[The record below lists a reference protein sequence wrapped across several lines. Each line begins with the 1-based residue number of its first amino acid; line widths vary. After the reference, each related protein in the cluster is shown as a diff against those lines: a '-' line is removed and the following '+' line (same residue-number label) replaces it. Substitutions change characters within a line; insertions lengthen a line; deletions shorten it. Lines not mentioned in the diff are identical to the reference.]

1 MSGPLLDRIDLH
13 VAMSPVPWS
22 DLDAPGPC
30 EASVEVRARVIAAR
44 ALQERRGRKQ
54 RLRTNAEIPDEA
66 MDALVAATPDAR
78 RLLGRAVERLGLSAR
93 AARRVLKVARSIA
106 DLGGDSKTGPTAVAE
121 ALSYRDGAA
130 P

>member
-1 MSGPLLDRIDLH
+1 
-13 VAMSPVPWS
+13 MSPVAWR

-30 EASVEVRARVIAAR
+30 ETSAEVRERVVAAR
-44 ALQERRGRKQ
+44 AIQERRGGNR

-66 MDALVAATPDAR
+66 MDALVGATPDAR
-78 RLLGRAVERLGLSAR
+78 QLLGRAVERLGLSAR

-106 DLGGDSKTGPTAVAE
+106 DLGGDAETGPAAVAE
-121 ALSYRDGAA
+121 AIGYRDGAA

>member
-1 MSGPLLDRIDLH
+1 M
-13 VAMSPVPWS
+13 
-22 DLDAPGPC
+22 
-30 EASVEVRARVIAAR
+30 IAAR
-44 ALQERRGRKQ
+44 ALQERRGRKR

-106 DLGGDSKTGPTAVAE
+106 DLGGDAKTGPTAVAE
-121 ALSYRDGAA
+121 ALSYRDAAA